1 MILDVG
7 TLDSSPE
14 FWDMMS
20 LGNRDLRVEEP
31 GARWFLTNFALEALQ
46 IHPEPTQAA
55 VTRGGEGLQGQWD
68 SWDLGFSQDFYTN
81 SRKLAK
87 PQFPL
92 F

>member
-14 FWDMMS
+14 CWDMMS

-46 IHPEPTQAA
+46 IHPEPTQATHTGWRRA
-55 VTRGGEGLQGQWD
+55 ARSMGQLD
-68 SWDLGFSQDFYTN
+68 FGFSQDFYTN

-87 PQFPL
+87 LQSPL